1 MPEGWKPRR
10 AGFIYTGMI
19 QRFNSFLAEHKL
31 VGKSIDDLLAWLE
44 QKSSSPW
51 VFLDTE
57 TTGLP
62 TSPYEVQLTQ
72 VSCVVATYD
81 AAANRLQEVES
92 MDRKIRLTQA
102 TRAEMRSQAERIK
115 RVLSFNHYG
124 QQGAVYSEEGQV
136 LGELF
141 ELLAR
146 HGRPVLV
153 IQNAAFDMRMINTR
167 SPVVRFDNEVI
178 DTKQILQLFY
188 LPCLQRLAEVDPRH
202 QETLDRIGTSA
213 RDGGFP
219 SSSLGRV
226 GPVLGLDMTG
236 YHDALTDCRLMM
248 SMLER
253 VVAFLRANRDVDIRR
268 HQALR
273 ARAK

>member
-1 MPEGWKPRR
+1 MMRSTV
-10 AGFIYTGMI
+10 IH
-19 QRFNSFLAEHKL
+19 SFHQFLSEHKL
-31 VGKSIDDLLAWLE
+31 VGKTIPELLAWLTE
-44 QKSSSPW
+44 KSRSPW

-72 VSCVVATYD
+72 VSCIVARYD
-81 AAANRLQEVES
+81 AAANRFQEIES
-92 MDRKIRLTQA
+92 LDRKIRLTSA
-102 TRAEMRSQAERIK
+102 TRAEMRSHAERIK
-115 RVLSFNHYG
+115 KVLSFNHYG
-124 QQGAVYSEEGQV
+124 QQGTIYREEGQV

-146 HGRPVLV
+146 HGEPVLV
-153 IQNAAFDMRMINTR
+153 IQNAIFDMRFLNTR
-167 SPVVRFDNEVI
+167 GPIARFDNEVI

-188 LPCLQRLAEVDPRH
+188 LPCLQRLAESDPRH
-202 QETLDRIGTSA
+202 AETLDRIGTSG

-248 SMLER
+248 AMLER

-273 ARAK
+273 VRAS